1 VHLVRAAHD
10 GKVYAMKILNKW
22 EMLKKQDVRDAPP
35 FLPPPPTPHP
45 THPTHPPTHPP
56 THTHNN
62 NNNSQI

>member
-35 FLPPPPTPHP
+35 FLPPTPPTPPTPH
-45 THPTHPPTHPP
+45 
-56 THTHNN
+56 THTPTVRYRERT
-62 NNNSQI
+62 